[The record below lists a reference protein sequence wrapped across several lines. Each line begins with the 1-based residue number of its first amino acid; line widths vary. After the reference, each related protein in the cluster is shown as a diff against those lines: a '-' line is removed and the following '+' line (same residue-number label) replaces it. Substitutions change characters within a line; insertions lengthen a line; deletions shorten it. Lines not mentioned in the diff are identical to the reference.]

1 MRNITLKLDLY
12 EFNQVE
18 KTCKTVAEKLGLRK
32 DLIEKDLEQLTNLL
46 EFYKEK
52 QIHQKQRRKES
63 KVEVPAATATKCI
76 EFLKSKEL
84 IQKLNHL
91 IEKAGI
97 TGEQTNRILLFVIAS
112 SYKMPDTLH
121 ALIQGSSGS
130 GKTRLLKIIS
140 DLMPAEDVKKY
151 TRVTDNSFYNQDE
164 YFFVNKLICF
174 EDLDGLK
181 EDAQLAVRE
190 LQSNEI
196 LRTSTSLKDKNG
208 SITGGERIVRG
219 PIASLA
225 CTTNGETYEDNISR
239 SFLIAVDESKEQT
252 IKIINYQNNVS
263 AGIINKEEQRKIK
276 DFVQNCIRL
285 LQPYEVV
292 NLYANKIRL
301 PEEAHK
307 IRRLNELYQSFVKQI
322 TLLNQYNRKRDQQ
335 GRLITQKEDLQ
346 TACDILFESIV
357 LKVDELDGSL
367 RQFFERLKTHLLQ
380 KGGKENN
387 SQSDTDFTQREIRQ
401 ALNISKAQCSRNIGR
416 LKAMEYITS
425 TYSNNQRKVN
435 YKIDYWD
442 NYAKIRAN
450 IKDDLTNQ
458 INEL

>member
-1 MRNITLKLDLY
+1 MRSITLKLDLY

-32 DLIEKDLEQLTNLL
+32 DLIEQDLEQLMQLL
-46 EFYKEK
+46 EYYKDK
-52 QIHQKQRRKES
+52 HLHQKQGKQES
-63 KVEVPAATATKCI
+63 KIQVPPESATRCI
-76 EFLKSKEL
+76 EFLKGENLVQKFNNL
-84 IQKLNHL
+84 IG
-91 IEKAGI
+91 KAGI
-97 TGEQTNRILLFVIAS
+97 VGEETNRILLFVIAS

-140 DLMPAEDVKKY
+140 QLMPGEDVKKY

-164 YFFVNKLICF
+164 YFFVNKLVCF

-208 SITGGERIVRG
+208 SITGGERTVRG
-219 PIASLA
+219 PIASLS
-225 CTTNGETYEDNISR
+225 CTTRGETYEDNISR
-239 SFLIAVDESKEQT
+239 SFLIAVDESREQT
-252 IKIINYQNNVS
+252 LKVIEYQNEVS
-263 AGIINKEEQRKIK
+263 AGLVDKQDQEKIK
-276 DFVQNCIRL
+276 GFVKNCIRL
-285 LQPYEVV
+285 LKPYEVV
-292 NLYANKIRL
+292 NPYAGKIKL

-307 IRRLNELYQSFVKQI
+307 IRRLNELYQSFVRQI
-322 TLLNQYNRKRDQQ
+322 TLLNQYQRKKDKQ
-335 GRLITQKEDLQ
+335 GRVITGKADLQ

-367 RQFFERLKTHLLQ
+367 RQFFEKLKAYINGRESETE
-380 KGGKENN
+380 G
-387 SQSDTDFTQREIRQ
+387 FTQREVRQ
-401 ALNISKAQCSRNIGR
+401 ALNISKAQCSRFFGR
-416 LKAMEYITS
+416 LQSMEYITS
-425 TYSNNQRKVN
+425 RYSNNQRKIS

-442 NYAKIRAN
+442 NYAKLRAR

-458 INEL
+458 INDL